1 MGLPFEGKIGTWTF
15 TALPGTDFEAHGR
28 MVEGAVPIPADPAK
42 LYEAPDFKE
51 VHRAVGFDD
60 GESQPVYGPR

>member
-1 MGLPFEGKIGTWTF
+1 
-15 TALPGTDFEAHGR
+15 
-28 MVEGAVPIPADPAK
+28 MVEGPVLIPADPAK
-42 LYEAPDFKE
+42 VHEAPDFKE